1 MLIQIPIRDLKKPYD
16 LKFPKRCT
24 NCGKLQE
31 EVLTLNLH
39 TGSQMRNLPQVLA
52 FKVPMC
58 KACAEKERSIA
69 KVTLIPFLVGGLI
82 FGVIAFFP
90 AAFIAPEGTTPQTLN
105 FPVVFGGFIGLIVGI
120 FFGTIVEYVVKM
132 LAMPFYGKTLSRR
145 PLTVFSLFHAT
156 DEFVGVSVNLL
167 VEKKVLQFEFD
178 NEEIAREFAKI
189 NQLEKQ

>member
-24 NCGKLQE
+24 NCGKPQE
-31 EVLTLNLH
+31 EVLTLSLH

-58 KACAEKERSIA
+58 KACADKERSIA

-82 FGVIAFFP
+82 FGVIAFVP
-90 AAFIAPEGTTPQTLN
+90 AMFIAPEGTTPQTLN